1 MKKVLLVVIAP
12 LLVCAL
18 FIFSFAHGG
27 RTDSSGG
34 HYNRSTG
41 EYHYHHGYSAHS
53 HYDIDGDGTIDCPYD
68 FDDTTSHGSSR
79 IERPTETKKV
89 YDPREYLETTAKVT
103 ESEAKETFISEDK
116 TSILESIGDMILY
129 MGSYIFNI
137 KLFDLPLL
145 LFGIAIIAGA
155 GYCTALILI
164 GLPCTIWEAV
174 SKKVINYDV
183 TEKIIV
189 RVGICLDVIFI
200 LCLFYFK
207 AI

>member
-68 FDDTTSHGSSR
+68 FDDTTSQGSSR
-79 IERPTETKKV
+79 IERETETQKV
-89 YDPREYLETTAKVT
+89 YDPKDYFETTAQET
-103 ESEAKETFISEDK
+103 ETEAKESVARKSTKSFGNTILDMVKYILNKKISDIPVLLVFLGFFVFVGHIGAFFIV
-116 TSILESIGDMILY
+116 
-129 MGSYIFNI
+129 
-137 KLFDLPLL
+137 
-145 LFGIAIIAGA
+145 
-155 GYCTALILI
+155 LI
-164 GLPCTIWEAV
+164 PVAFWNAFA
-174 SKKVINYDV
+174 KKPINE
-183 TEKIIV
+183 EKINKIFHIIV
-189 RVGICLDVIFI
+189 ITISVISA
-200 LCLFYFK
+200 LGMLYEK
-207 AI
+207 VT